1 VNQRRAFTLL
11 EVILTLA
18 MSVALMLLIGGAMQF
33 YGRTMNVRDMDVRQI
48 HLASAVMQMI
58 EDDLRATLY
67 TRPVDTAGL
76 EAMLAV
82 SGDAEVGTDEDLSA
96 AGIDSD
102 TPDDSTDDLPIDATI
117 LKQPGLIGTQYQ
129 IQIDVSRLP
138 RLEEYTAM
146 IDGTTTVLKDIPSD
160 IKTVSYYV
168 QGVGTLGGVRDPLD
182 SLDTSGSFSA
192 ADGLVRRSLDRAATV
207 EAALTGGLSR
217 LNQTGDLIAPEV
229 LGVEFAYWDGITWLQ
244 DWSSDEYDELPL
256 AIQVQLTMD
265 DPIAAAASANQG
277 IIESGSS
284 SRIFKHVVRLP
295 LARPIDTSEQEE
307 LSGAGL

>member
-1 VNQRRAFTLL
+1 
-11 EVILTLA
+11 
-18 MSVALMLLIGGAMQF
+18 
-33 YGRTMNVRDMDVRQI
+33 
-48 HLASAVMQMI
+48 
-58 EDDLRATLY
+58 
-67 TRPVDTAGL
+67 
-76 EAMLAV
+76 
-82 SGDAEVGTDEDLSA
+82 LSA

-102 TPDDSTDDLPIDATI
+102 TPDDSTDDLLIDTTI

-146 IDGTTTVLKDIPSD
+146 IDGTTNDLEDIPSD

-168 QGVGTLGGVRDPLD
+168 QGVGTLGGVRDSLD
-182 SLDTSGSFSA
+182 SLDTSGSLNA
-192 ADGLVRRSLDRAATV
+192 AGGLVRRSLDRAATV

-284 SRIFKHVVRLP
+284 TRVFKHVVRLP

-307 LSGAGL
+307 LSEAGL